1 MKVRS
6 RPEEEEDEKVV
17 AARRAKEGVDRREM
31 EDVEEA
37 LYTPLSSE
45 EGTP

>member
-17 AARRAKEGVDRREM
+17 AARRAREGVERREIG
-31 EDVEEA
+31 DVPRVTSRA
-37 LYTPLSSE
+37 
-45 EGTP
+45 